1 MLTTIETTLIYS
13 LLLGSLYLLV
23 SLGFSL
29 ICGVLRIFHLG
40 YAYIFVATIYL
51 TWLFFNTLG
60 LPLWLSILLMVIV
73 QAGIAIALYKGIIAR
88 FLKMEEKI
96 ITGLLLIALIAQQAA
111 NRWYPIQSAVN
122 LPTTIIPGS
131 LSLGSTS
138 ISIQILLA
146 ALTGIVVTAIFVVFF
161 LKTKTGLAVRA
172 ISYDINT
179 AKIMGIQVEQIY
191 MFIMVIVLLPV
202 IIAMLMI
209 APVWAVDPTMGWGY
223 MTTAILIA
231 VMGGLGNIRGTIIAS
246 YIIGFTHAFVSFVI
260 AEPRLMNLAA
270 LVVVIIMLIVRP
282 QGIAKTESLW

>member
-1 MLTTIETTLIYS
+1 MLTTIETMLVYT

-23 SLGFSL
+23 SIGFSL

-51 TWLFFNTLG
+51 TWMFFHTLG
-60 LPLWLSILLMVIV
+60 LPLWLSIILMVVV
-73 QAGIAIALYKGIIAR
+73 QAGIAIGIYKGIIAR
-88 FLKMEEKI
+88 YVKMEEKI
-96 ITGLLLIALIAQQAA
+96 ITGLLLIAMIAQEAA
-111 NRWYPIQSAVN
+111 NRWYPVQAAVN

-131 LSLGSTS
+131 MVIGSTE
-138 ISIQILLA
+138 ISYQLLIA
-146 ALTGIVVTAIFVVFF
+146 AAFGIVVTAFFVLFF

-179 AKIMGIQVEQIY
+179 SKIMGIQVEQIY
-191 MFIMVIVLLPV
+191 MLIMVVVLLPV

-209 APVWAVDPTMGWGY
+209 APVWAVDPFMGWGY
-223 MTTAILIA
+223 MTTAILVS

-246 YIIGFTHAFVSFVI
+246 FIIGLTHAFMSFMVK
-260 AEPRLMNLAA
+260 EPRLMNLAA
-270 LVVVIIMLIVRP
+270 LVVVVIMLLFRP

>member
-1 MLTTIETTLIYS
+1 VLTTIETTLIYT

-122 LPTTIIPGS
+122 LPTTIKPGS

>member
-1 MLTTIETTLIYS
+1 
-13 LLLGSLYLLV
+13 
-23 SLGFSL
+23 
-29 ICGVLRIFHLG
+29 
-40 YAYIFVATIYL
+40 
-51 TWLFFNTLG
+51 
-60 LPLWLSILLMVIV
+60 MVIV

-96 ITGLLLIALIAQQAA
+96 ITGLLLIALIAEQAA

-131 LSLGSTS
+131 INLGATS
-138 ISIQILLA
+138 IAVQIVLA
-146 ALTGIVVTAIFVVFF
+146 AAVGIVVTAIFVVFF

-191 MFIMVIVLLPV
+191 MFIMVVVLLPV

-209 APVWAVDPTMGWGY
+209 APVWAVDPSMGWGY
-223 MTTAILIA
+223 MVTAILIS

-246 YIIGFTHAFVSFVI
+246 YIIGFTHALVSFVI

>member
-1 MLTTIETTLIYS
+1 VLTTIETMLVYT

-23 SLGFSL
+23 SIGFSL

-51 TWLFFNTLG
+51 TWMFFHTLS
-60 LPLWLSILLMVIV
+60 LPLWLSIILMIVV
-73 QAGIAIALYKGIIAR
+73 QAGIAIGIYKGIVAR
-88 FLKMEEKI
+88 YVKMEEKI
-96 ITGLLLIALIAQQAA
+96 ITGLLLIAMIAQEAA
-111 NRWYPIQSAVN
+111 NKWYPVQAAVN

-131 LSLGSTS
+131 LAIGGTE
-138 ISIQILLA
+138 ISYQLILA
-146 ALTGIVVTAIFVVFF
+146 AAFGIVVTAFFVLFF

-179 AKIMGIQVEQIY
+179 SKIMGIQVEQIY
-191 MFIMVIVLLPV
+191 MFIMVVVLLPV

-209 APVWAVDPTMGWGY
+209 APVWAVDPWMGWGY
-223 MTTAILIA
+223 MTTAILIS

-246 YIIGFTHAFVSFVI
+246 FIIGLTHAFMSFVI
-260 AEPRLMNLAA
+260 KEPRLMNLAA
-270 LVVVIIMLIVRP
+270 LVVVVIMLLFRP

>member
-1 MLTTIETTLIYS
+1 MLTTIETTLIYT

-246 YIIGFTHAFVSFVI
+246 YIIGLTHAFVSFVI